1 MLRTAGIVAGHE
13 LRRLVADKAI
23 LVFGLGLPIVIITLV
38 GLTFGGQGRID
49 VGVIDLDHSAR
60 SAALIGRLE
69 HRDGVE
75 VRVYRSE
82 RNLRRDVRT
91 GDLQAGML
99 VPDGYGEAVDA
110 GAAEVQALV
119 DPTSP
124 AVFTAL
130 ATLDAGVTQEGVHEG
145 AVALV
150 AEAGEG
156 ASAARSKVLAA
167 ERSLAPVQVVDRIR
181 LGREDAGGQF
191 SYTAPSNLV
200 LFVFINTFAVSTI
213 LATDRKTG
221 VLRRQLSTP
230 NTPGAVLFGIGAS
243 KLAFSVIQSALILLV
258 GWLGFGVHWGDPLG
272 VAALAVVFAALAT
285 AVGLLVGALAD
296 DADQA
301 QSIGIPLGVATGMLG
316 GCMWPLAIVPR
327 AMQVV
332 GHLSPHAWA
341 MDAWQELIY
350 DRAGIGAI
358 LPNLLVLLGATLVVG
373 LVAVRALRRSVLG

>member
-1 MLRTAGIVAGHE
+1 
-13 LRRLVADKAI
+13 
-23 LVFGLGLPIVIITLV
+23 
-38 GLTFGGQGRID
+38 
-49 VGVIDLDHSAR
+49 
-60 SAALIGRLE
+60 
-69 HRDGVE
+69 
-75 VRVYRSE
+75 
-82 RNLRRDVRT
+82 
-91 GDLQAGML
+91 
-99 VPDGYGEAVDA
+99 
-110 GAAEVQALV
+110 
-119 DPTSP
+119 
-124 AVFTAL
+124 
-130 ATLDAGVTQEGVHEG
+130 
-145 AVALV
+145 
-150 AEAGEG
+150 
-156 ASAARSKVLAA
+156 
-167 ERSLAPVQVVDRIR
+167 
-181 LGREDAGGQF
+181 
-191 SYTAPSNLV
+191 
-200 LFVFINTFAVSTI
+200 
-213 LATDRKTG
+213 
-221 VLRRQLSTP
+221 
-230 NTPGAVLFGIGAS
+230 VLFGIGAS